1 MDVTQVVGAV
11 LIFAGGVIGTLATRK
26 KNTDDSAISAVKLS
40 FNILQRENQRLSEK
54 NAELEV
60 EVETLRKKM
69 NTFMDELMK
78 MKERISDLKIKSE
91 QK

>member
-26 KNTDDSAISAVKLS
+26 KNTDESAIKAVKFS
-40 FNILQRENQRLSEK
+40 FAILQQENQRLSKK
-54 NAELEV
+54 NAELEE
-60 EVETLRKKM
+60 EVETLRTRM
-69 NTFMDELMK
+69 NTFMDELME
-78 MKERISDLKIKSE
+78 MKKRISDLKIKLE